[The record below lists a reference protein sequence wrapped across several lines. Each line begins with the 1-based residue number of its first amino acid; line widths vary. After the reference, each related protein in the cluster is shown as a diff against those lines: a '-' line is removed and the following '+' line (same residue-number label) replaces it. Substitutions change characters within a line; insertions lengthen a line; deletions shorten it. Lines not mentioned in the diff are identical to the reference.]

1 MSNKTEDQ
9 TPVTPEEAT
18 EPKTIDFDLYEN
30 TKRDMLKYK
39 SEMKD
44 LKAQLTTIQEQ
55 QSIKETQELEAKAEW
70 EQVAKKYQA
79 ELETLKNEK
88 LEMTQKWTNSH
99 KIAAVS
105 SAIRGFV
112 KSEYASWVVNPEN
125 IAMENG
131 SIDKDSL
138 AAEVDRIRREHPQLI
153 KSAQAPNPDAPNPNR
168 NKAPDLDSL
177 SYEELASL
185 AKKTN

>member
-1 MSNKTEDQ
+1 MSEEKQNQ
-9 TPVTPEEAT
+9 TPAPDETA
-18 EPKTIDFDLYEN
+18 EPKTIAFDVYDV
-30 TKRDMLKYK
+30 TKRDMLRYK
-39 SEMKD
+39 AEMKD
-44 LKAQLTTIQEQ
+44 LKTQLATIQEQ
-55 QSIKETQELEAKAEW
+55 QSLAETKKLEEKQEW
-70 EQVAKKYQA
+70 EKVAKKYQA
-79 ELETLKNEK
+79 ELEQLKNEK

-105 SAIRGFV
+105 GAVGGFI
-112 KSEYASWVVNPEN
+112 KNEYASFAVNPDN

-131 SIDKDSL
+131 TIDKESL
-138 AAEVDRIRREHPQLI
+138 AQEIDRIRREHPTLI

-185 AKKTN
+185 AKKTD